1 MDLASRI
8 DHTLLKAEA
17 TRPQVHKLVAE
28 AIEHRFAS
36 VCVNGVYVADVA
48 KMLKVEG
55 SPVKTCAV
63 VGFPLGACK
72 ATVKAIEA
80 TAAVKD
86 GADEIDFVAHLPYL
100 LKPDHAA
107 AKDEFMEIVKAARA
121 ANPAVIVKVILETS
135 FLLDGVDAGEGERRI
150 ALACRAARE
159 SGCDFVKTS
168 TGFHPTGGAS
178 VEAVRLLKKH
188 SMGMYVKASGG
199 IRTRDDALRMIEA
212 GADRLGCSAGVQI
225 VKGGS
230 GGAGY

>member
-1 MDLASRI
+1 
-8 DHTLLKAEA
+8 
-17 TRPQVHKLVAE
+17 
-28 AIEHRFAS
+28 
-36 VCVNGVYVADVA
+36 
-48 KMLKVEG
+48 
-55 SPVKTCAV
+55 
-63 VGFPLGACK
+63 
-72 ATVKAIEA
+72 
-80 TAAVKD
+80 
-86 GADEIDFVAHLPYL
+86 
-100 LKPDHAA
+100 
-107 AKDEFMEIVKAARA
+107 
-121 ANPAVIVKVILETS
+121 LETS